1 MEMFHDS
8 RSLDCRAPAGALKT
22 GESVRLRLYVRGGAS
37 NVILRLWNGEEEL
50 VTMKNKGLGVYEAT
64 VKAPKTPCLWW
75 YDFRLEDPRGHR
87 LYYGNARD
95 KLGGVG
101 TVYQDPPPGYQ
112 ITVYDPAFAPPD
124 YLHDGIMYQIFP
136 DRFHRSKMPQS
147 KRKNL
152 FLHENWDDIPL
163 VNPDPRSGDNYATD
177 FFGGDLDGIRQ
188 KLPYLKELGISII
201 YLNPIFKARSNHR
214 YDTGDYN
221 EIDPLLG
228 DEESLNHLCDAAEAL
243 GMRIMLDGVF
253 SHTGEDSIYFNR
265 YGRYEGL
272 GASQSKDSPYYPW
285 YQFSD
290 YPDKYACWWGIHT
303 LPEIDKSNASYRA
316 FIMGPEGV
324 ARRWIKAG
332 ISGWRLD
339 VADELPMP
347 FLEDLRHAVKAEK
360 EDAAILGEVWEDAS
374 NKVAY
379 GHMRSYVLGDT
390 LDSVMNYP
398 LREALIG
405 FFTHEISAPQVVR
418 QIRSLQE
425 NYPVPFFYA
434 TMNLVGS
441 HDRARI
447 LNLLVKRD
455 YAHLPLRERGGQQ
468 MPADLRALAIDR
480 LRKLMQLVNAMPG
493 MPSLYYGDEAG
504 MEGAADPYCRG
515 TFPWGKEDPQT
526 MAIHQEAFK
535 LRQERPVLRK
545 GSFDISY
552 EGDDTLVI
560 HRDSLNGLDVF
571 GKPLDDGPYTLRIS
585 RDNIIL

>member
-8 RSLDCRAPAGALKT
+8 RSLDFRSPGGALRT
-22 GESVRLRLYVRGGAS
+22 GESVRLRLHVRGGAS
-37 NVILRLWNGEEEL
+37 SVILRLWNGGEEL
-50 VTMKNKGLGVYEAT
+50 VKMENKGLGVYEAT
-64 VKAPKTPCLWW
+64 VKAPAKPCLWW
-75 YDFRLEDPRGHR
+75 YEFRLEDLRGHR

-101 TVYQDPPPGYQ
+101 AVYQDPPPGYQ
-112 ITVYDPAFAPPD
+112 ITVYDPAFSPPD
-124 YLHDGIMYQIFP
+124 YLREGIMYQIFP

-152 FLHENWDDIPL
+152 FLHENWDDLPI

-188 KLPYLKELGISII
+188 KLPYLKELGITVI
-201 YLNPIFKARSNHR
+201 YLNPIFMARSNHR
-214 YDTGDYN
+214 YDTGDYMQV
-221 EIDPLLG
+221 DPLLG
-228 DEESLNHLCDAAEAL
+228 DEEALTHLCDAARAM
-243 GMRIMLDGVF
+243 GMRVLLDGVF

-272 GASQSKDSPYYPW
+272 GASQSKDSLYFPW

-303 LPEIDKSNASYRA
+303 LPEIDKNNASYRA

-324 ARRWIKAG
+324 ARYWIKAG
-332 ISGWRLD
+332 VSGWRLD
-339 VADELPMP
+339 VADELPMS
-347 FLEDLRHAVKAEK
+347 FLEDLRYSVKAED
-360 EDAAILGEVWEDAS
+360 EDATLLGEVWEDAS

-379 GHMRSYVLGDT
+379 GQMRSYVLGNT

-405 FFTHEISAPQVVR
+405 FFTNEISAAQVVR

-447 LNLLVKRD
+447 LNLLVKQD
-455 YAHLPLRERGGQQ
+455 YGHLPLRERGGLKL
-468 MPADLRALAIDR
+468 PPELRELAVER
-480 LRKLMQLVNAMPG
+480 LRKLMRIVAAMPG

-515 TFPWGKEDPQT
+515 TFPWGREDEET
-526 MAIHQEAFK
+526 MAIHKELFK
-535 LRQERPVLRK
+535 LRHERPVLRR
-545 GSFDISY
+545 GSFDIAY
-552 EGDDTLVI
+552 EGEDTLVI
-560 HRDSLNGLDVF
+560 HRDSANGLDVF
-571 GKPLDDGPYTLRIS
+571 GKPLADGPYTLRVT
-585 RDNIIL
+585 RDKIIL

>member
-101 TVYQDPPPGYQ
+101 AVYQDPPPGYQ
-112 ITVYDPAFAPPD
+112 ITVYNPAFAPPD

-228 DEESLNHLCDAAEAL
+228 DEESLSHLCDAAEAL

-468 MPADLRALAIDR
+468 MSADLRALAIDR

>member
-8 RSLDCRAPAGALKT
+8 RSLDCRSPGGALKT
-22 GESVRLRLYVRGGAS
+22 GDRVRLRLYVRGSAS
-37 NVILRLWNGEEEL
+37 NVTLRLWNGEETLLPMED
-50 VTMKNKGLGVYEAT
+50 KGLGVYEAT
-64 VKAPKTPCLWW
+64 VKAPDFPCLWW
-75 YDFRLEDPRGHR
+75 YEFRLEDLRGHR

-101 TVYQDPPPGYQ
+101 AVYQDPPPGYQ
-112 ITVYDPAFAPPD
+112 ITVYDPSFAPPD

-152 FLHENWDDIPL
+152 FLHENWDDLPL
-163 VNPDPRSGDNYATD
+163 VNPDPRNGDNFATD

-188 KLPYLKELGISII
+188 KLPYLKNLGISII

-214 YDTGDYN
+214 YDTGDYLD
-221 EIDPLLG
+221 IDPLLG
-228 DEESLNHLCDAAEAL
+228 DQEALTHLCEAAEAM
-243 GMRIMLDGVF
+243 GIRIMLDGVF

-265 YGRYEGL
+265 YGRYDSL

-303 LPEIDKSNASYRA
+303 LPEVNKNNASYRA
-316 FIMGPEGV
+316 FIMGPDGV
-324 ARRWIKAG
+324 ARHWIKAG

-339 VADELPMP
+339 VADELPVS
-347 FLEDLRHAVKAEK
+347 FLKELRHTVKTEK
-360 EDAAILGEVWEDAS
+360 KDAAILGEVWEDAS

-379 GHMRSYVLGDT
+379 GQMRSYVLGDT

-405 FFTHEISAPQVVR
+405 FFTHEISAPLLVR
-418 QIRSLQE
+418 RIRSLQE

-447 LNLLVKRD
+447 LNLLVKQD
-455 YAHLPLRERGGQQ
+455 YAHLPHRKRGGHRL
-468 MPADLRALAIDR
+468 PPELRALATQR
-480 LRKLMQLVNAMPG
+480 LRKLMQAVIAMPG

-504 MEGAADPYCRG
+504 MEGAADPFCRG
-515 TFPWGKEDPQT
+515 TFPWGREDQET

-535 LRQERPVLRK
+535 LRRERPVLRK

-552 EGDDTLVI
+552 EGDDTIVI

-571 GKPLDDGPYTLRIS
+571 GKPLDDGPYTIRIS